1 MLLVSHLSR
10 SQGGTL
16 GISDHKHCY
25 IFPSG
30 EDRSRLR
37 LPLKTQEHL
46 YWWQVRDGRIWCLGR
61 GSRGWASTPRCRV
74 IRQVTTAAPAHRGE
88 GFSNFL
94 PHEHRGCF
102 WDMSVVLSCSESPV
116 GEMVAGS
123 WMGPSGCTRPSGHRH
138 SWLCARA
145 SAGDVTDAG
154 AGLMQ
159 SSLGRWGARAPSESG
174 GATPCRHVQT
184 WTCSCQTQEVE
195 AIWFPLKYLNF
206 M

>member
-1 MLLVSHLSR
+1 MVGFGASAE
-10 SQGGTL
+10 GA
-16 GISDHKHCY
+16 
-25 IFPSG
+25 
-30 EDRSRLR
+30 
-37 LPLKTQEHL
+37 
-46 YWWQVRDGRIWCLGR
+46 VDGR
-61 GSRGWASTPRCRV
+61 P
-74 IRQVTTAAPAHRGE
+74 HRGAALLDKSRQQLRPTE
-88 GFSNFL
+88 ETGVSNFL